1 MALTGWL
8 HGSSVTRSL
17 HPWAASDEKKA
28 RRFQKPK
35 QNKTEH
41 FAVKKI
47 TGKRR
52 MPSWSRSPQRSLAAV
67 GPADAAQ

>member
-1 MALTGWL
+1 VALTGWL

-17 HPWAASDEKKA
+17 HPWAASDGKKA
-28 RRFQKPK
+28 QRFQNPK

-41 FAVKKI
+41 FALKNFI
-47 TGKRR
+47 GKRN
-52 MPSWSRSPQRSLAAV
+52 MPSWSRSPLRSLAAA

>member
-1 MALTGWL
+1 MG
-8 HGSSVTRSL
+8 
-17 HPWAASDEKKA
+17 KKK
-28 RRFQKPK
+28 FQKPE

-41 FAVKKI
+41 CAVKKI
-47 TGKRR
+47 TGQRR